1 MRASL
6 VNSTLS
12 EVITRKQ
19 FATSESTRTEI
30 NNNAHKGIPSV
41 VLINM
46 KF

>member
-19 FATSESTRTEI
+19 FATSD
-30 NNNAHKGIPSV
+30 AHW
-41 VLINM
+41 N
-46 KF
+46 